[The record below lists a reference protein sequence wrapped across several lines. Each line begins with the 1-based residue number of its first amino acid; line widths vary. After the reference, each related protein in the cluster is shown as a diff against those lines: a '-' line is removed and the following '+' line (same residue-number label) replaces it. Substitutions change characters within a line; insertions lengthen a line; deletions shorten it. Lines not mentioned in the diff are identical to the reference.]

1 MVIDVVGYLNTP
13 ETMRRQELEFG
24 LVREPPSA
32 LFGHQSVLFRLAVA
46 MDEHVRP
53 GNLGTV
59 IVSPMDVVL
68 DRERS
73 LVLQPDII
81 FISRRRHRI
90 IRGQIWGAPDL
101 VVEVLS
107 PGTAERDRTA
117 KVRWYREYRRARV
130 LAGGR
135 GRADDRRAHV
145 RRESHAPPPRRRLAR
160 VPLDSYCRNSN
171 WISTRFSG
179 DARDAKPRTHN
190 SELGT
195 DPGPRT
201 RTGEGLST
209 QDGRRT

>member
-1 MVIDVVGYLNTP
+1 LDDDAIVVDGRDFVVIDVVSYLNTP

-46 MDEHVRP
+46 MDAHVRP
-53 GNLGTV
+53 DNLGTV

-81 FISRRRHRI
+81 FISRRRDRI

-107 PGTAERDRTA
+107 PGTADRDRNA
-117 KVRWYREYRRARV
+117 KVRWYRQYGVREYWLVDGDAQTLDVLTFAPNRTRRRRA
-130 LAGGR
+130 
-135 GRADDRRAHV
+135 DR
-145 RRESHAPPPRRRLAR
+145 SHALRSLVLPKFRLE
-160 VPLDSYCRNSN
+160 LD
-171 WISTRFSG
+171 TVFG
-179 DARDAKPRTHN
+179 
-190 SELGT
+190 
-195 DPGPRT
+195 
-201 RTGEGLST
+201 
-209 QDGRRT
+209 